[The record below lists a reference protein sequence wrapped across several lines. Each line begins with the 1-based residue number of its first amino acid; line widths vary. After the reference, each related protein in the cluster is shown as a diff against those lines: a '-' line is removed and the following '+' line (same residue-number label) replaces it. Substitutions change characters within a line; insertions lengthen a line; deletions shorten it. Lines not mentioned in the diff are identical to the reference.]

1 MNIRLAYCD
10 YIALLIK
17 THLLAN
23 DNDGQKLLS
32 DVGRIQYD
40 LSAAGEFDSTTKTI
54 DVIDIYD
61 KQYRIIIQEL

>member
-10 YIALLIK
+10 YIAHIIQKNLLV
-17 THLLAN
+17 N
-23 DNDGQKLLS
+23 DEQKLLN

-40 LSAAGEFDSTTKTI
+40 LTASGEFDSTTKTI
-54 DVIDIYD
+54 DVIDMQD